1 MLSVNRA
8 AVDVVHHTRCFTANL
23 PRVQLGQKLGCAF
36 SSNCLRSVGG
46 MFA

>member
-8 AVDVVHHTRCFTANL
+8 AVDVVHHTRCFTVNL